1 MYRPPDPSCLQNL
14 AEHWPAYLIDLSGE
28 PYSHMQ
34 WRFGNT
40 CWSAET
46 SGFTAIKALDAAQYD
61 GTIMAYTFNPP
72 LPYDL
77 VRLALTS
84 IAALV
89 GVGYDWPLLTERAII
104 AARNIFGFI
113 LPPMVTMLVDALL
126 PVDIFGSR
134 LVLCYESISR
144 VLNDL
149 GWKTNPANYGPKDL
163 LADPLFICRGQV
175 EYPFQVNVP

>member
-61 GTIMAYTFNPP
+61 GTSMAYTFNPP
-72 LPYDL
+72 LPIPWMMSRRV
-77 VRLALTS
+77 VRS
-84 IAALV
+84 IVPSTDIARKPASRNWAA
-89 GVGYDWPLLTERAII
+89 TCSAC
-104 AARNIFGFI
+104 AT
-113 LPPMVTMLVDALL
+113 VTQNAMAGR
-126 PVDIFGSR
+126 PSR
-134 LVLCYESISR
+134 YVL
-144 VLNDL
+144 
-149 GWKTNPANYGPKDL
+149 
-163 LADPLFICRGQV
+163 
-175 EYPFQVNVP
+175 